1 MPKQR
6 RFDDLLAELTDI
18 AQQLEGEQTDLEDSL
33 KLYRRGQTL
42 VAEARKRLAAIEHE
56 FTQVAESAGR
66 P

>member
-33 KLYRRGQTL
+33 KLYRRGQAL

-56 FTQVAESAGR
+56 FTQVAESAGQ